1 MKNDELFEA
10 LTELDDKLIAKAKHI
25 DTYGEQTVVLRRTPA
40 WKIITG
46 WVAAAACVA
55 ALAVGGVFGMKY
67 INGKNDVVS
76 VPNAADTANTANTS
90 WAVSDCKMYAPAEY
104 PEEAKYVYSG
114 DFSELTKFQYG
125 IVDRIVYDDL
135 ITLEEES
142 DLIVFGEF
150 VDDPHQCTPPE
161 DTSYYDGTISYS
173 YNKLKIDRVVK
184 GDRVEGEEIIIC
196 GNGIVH
202 DGNFYYLCCFMPMI
216 KGDKWIYFLGWNGE
230 ENNYYPI
237 GFEEARYPVPGFE
250 DYALD
255 KGVYGGYKQSIY
267 EDIKKRLPDWKYEV
281 YFESE
286 YPDNA
291 EVYGDYSGL
300 EIVVPDNSYGEWTA
314 SYDEMFNE
322 KYGCEYIVSGEF
334 IDDTHQWYKK
344 SYGDYVGKS
353 YNKFRIDKVYKGDI
367 EEGQVVM
374 IEQNGFAAD
383 GKYYVS
389 DNLTPMI
396 KGDKWLYCLS
406 KHGGICSARNY
417 GNGRYPLPGSQNK
430 SLEFGEYGVINSQYA
445 NTKMYERLLTELGI
459 TGMSVSENFD
469 GVVLSVML
477 EDSKFDVKDDIR
489 VKAIV
494 RNTTD
499 KPIGLLMPVTG
510 EDTHTEITTFISHS
524 NLCELVDVS
533 AANNAD
539 MAESSRIIQ
548 PGEEYVQEMTFR
560 TAAMVHGMFDGT
572 TPPAPEIETGVYKG
586 TATIRLLSDPNDTM
600 SEVTERKVE
609 FSLYITDNSADV
621 TDKPKSEVIF
631 DQLNKEYVLKD
642 GSVQFTMPEFE
653 GAEFECD
660 TSGVY
665 MNGEVL
671 YSGTPVYNLYLCDI
685 NMNGIRELVS
695 CVNTGE
701 EEYIKVCDVAN
712 GKIWNQLRDG
722 RVLSLDGRGDL
733 SIVKHYTDDSHN
745 KVVYS
750 EVLTFLKLLENFTLE
765 GDNTSVVFDLLDEES
780 VENQT
785 FRFTMPEFEGA
796 EFECNLYG
804 VYMNGETLYG
814 GSFIHSIYLS
824 DLNGDGKREIISTVN
839 YYASGGEYGIKVCDV
854 ANGGKLWYLRGYTVA
869 WQDWVLMA
877 VPRSASDHI
886 RALTFDLLT
895 EYPEPE
901 EPVNKPVKNYGE
913 FEDLSRVQGHEDK
926 FRFFYKY
933 KNAPENEPVY
943 STVNG
948 EVVEVSENKW
958 NSGYGNYVAVLG
970 NDGFYYYYSSLDGVA
985 AAVGDKV
992 TAGTKIGTVGS
1003 SARWYIKD
1011 GLGVRYT
1018 CSEDPL
1024 DLSDAE

>member
-55 ALAVGGVFGMKY
+55 ALAAGGVFGMKY

-114 DFSELTKFQYG
+114 DFSELTKFEYG

-150 VDDPHQCTPPE
+150 VDDPHQCVDPE
-161 DTSYYDGTISYS
+161 DNGYFDDTLSYS

-184 GDRVEGEEIIIC
+184 GDRIEGEEILIC

-202 DGNFYYLCCFMPMI
+202 DGNFYYLCCFMPMV
-216 KGDKWIYFLGWNGE
+216 KGDKWIYFLRWNSDK
-230 ENNYYPI
+230 NYYSTV

-291 EVYGDYSGL
+291 EVYNDYSGL
-300 EIVVPDNSYGEWTA
+300 EVVVPENSYGNWIA

-322 KYGCEYIVSGEF
+322 KYGCEYVVTGEF
-334 IDDTHQWYKK
+334 IDDTHQWYVN
-344 SYGDYVGKS
+344 SGDDHVGVS
-353 YNKFRIDKVYKGDI
+353 YNKFRVDKVYKGDI

-383 GKYYVS
+383 GKYFVQ

-396 KGDKWLYCLS
+396 KGDKWLYCLNKS
-406 KHGGICSARNY
+406 GGICSARNY

-430 SLEFGEYGVINSQYA
+430 SLDFGEYGVINSQYA

-499 KPIGLLMPVTG
+499 KAIGLLVPVMG
-510 EDTHTEITTFISHS
+510 ENTHTEIATIIQRNEWSG
-524 NLCELVDVS
+524 LVDIS
-533 AANNAD
+533 AAHDAD
-539 MAESSRIIQ
+539 MARRSHIIQ
-548 PGEEYVQEMTFR
+548 PGEEYVQEMTFN
-560 TAAMVHGMFDGT
+560 TVVMAHGFSDGT
-572 TPPAPEIETGVYKG
+572 AYFPDFEPGVCKG

-621 TDKPKSEVIF
+621 TDEPKSEVIF
-631 DQLNKEYVLKD
+631 DQLDKEYVLKD
-642 GSVQFTMPEFE
+642 GSVQFTMPEF
-653 GAEFECD
+653 GDAVFECD

-665 MNGEVL
+665 MDGEPL
-671 YSGTPVYNLYLCDI
+671 YSGSPIYRASPIYSLYLC
-685 NMNGIRELVS
+685 
-695 CVNTGE
+695 
-701 EEYIKVCDVAN
+701 
-712 GKIWNQLRDG
+712 
-722 RVLSLDGRGDL
+722 
-733 SIVKHYTDDSHN
+733 
-745 KVVYS
+745 
-750 EVLTFLKLLENFTLE
+750 
-765 GDNTSVVFDLLDEES
+765 
-780 VENQT
+780 
-785 FRFTMPEFEGA
+785 
-796 EFECNLYG
+796 
-804 VYMNGETLYG
+804 
-814 GSFIHSIYLS
+814 
-824 DLNGDGKREIISTVN
+824 DLNGDGKCELISCVN
-839 YYASGGEYGIKVCDV
+839 SGSAEEPEYRVKVCDV
-854 ANGGKLWYLRGYTVA
+854 ANGGKLWYLDCKGRSLCLSENGQLMLEKHYTDDSFNKVEISE
-869 WQDWVLMA
+869 V
-877 VPRSASDHI
+877 
-886 RALTFDLLT
+886 LTFYMLT

-901 EPVNKPVKNYGE
+901 APENKPVMNYGE
-913 FEDLSRVQGHEDK
+913 FEDMSRGLGREDK
-926 FRFFYKY
+926 YRFVYKY

-948 EVVEVSENKW
+948 EVVEAGADKW
-958 NSGYGNYVAVLG
+958 NSGYGIYIAILG
-970 NDGFYYYYSSLDGVA
+970 EDGYYYYYSALGDIT

-992 TAGTKIGTVGS
+992 TTGTRIGTVGHS
-1003 SARWYIKD
+1003 GRWYMDD
-1011 GLGVRYT
+1011 GPGVRYT
-1018 CSEDPL
+1018 CTEQLL
-1024 DLSDAE
+1024 DLSDSDDTVLP